1 MGVFW
6 KRDKHVRRPRD
17 EKELVPLRNTA
28 GGEGHQGREETGASC
43 EDFARKNS
51 GQVFKSFR

>member
-1 MGVFW
+1 MFW

-17 EKELVPLRNTA
+17 GKELVPLRNTA